1 MDSINSS
8 NLSLSASVNG
18 LGFLLRRVKS
28 ISLLVVMADL
38 VVGSSEQGYSGRADE
53 LFVSSSK
60 RAINCVDDV
69 ADMEGQREEKMSI
82 SER

>member
-28 ISLLVVMADL
+28 ISLLVVMAGL
-38 VVGSSEQGYSGRADE
+38 VVGSSEQGCGGRQTSYFAASAE
-53 LFVSSSK
+53 
-60 RAINCVDDV
+60 RAVD
-69 ADMEGQREEKMSI
+69 
-82 SER
+82 